1 QAGKEDCQKCLPC
14 PGLRILLSFWV
25 AVSPALYF
33 HSGEREEKCII
44 EDIPS
49 DTLITGRFLESAP
62 GLGMFVTITTPTKEL
77 LLSKLYGPQGT
88 FSFTSHLPG
97 EHNICLQSNST
108 KLLSFGGS
116 KLRIHLDIRVGEH
129 FLDEAIAQAKDK
141 VNEVNFRLGHLI
153 EQIHHISKEQNYH
166 RGRLWLFCRP
176 RQKSRRPP
184 LSPCW
189 ALAAGAPAGNAECRA
204 LPRPD
209 ERGRGEGGSM
219 PRSPPAGGAGPRGR
233 RRHAPLSPGWRSG
246 RGEGGGMPC
255 SPLPEEH
262 CGEGGSMPRSPPAGG
277 APRGG
282 WWHAPL
288 SPGRRSARGEGGG
301 MPCSLPGG
309 GAAGG
314 AACQPAT
321 PPTSACRPR
330 NALAALVPGATPAN
344 CGE

>member
-1 QAGKEDCQKCLPC
+1 MILCHRRRPFLEKGVF
-14 PGLRILLSFWV
+14 GILLSFWV

-108 KLLSFGGS
+108 KLISFGGS

-166 RGRLWLFCRP
+166 REREEYFRLTSEETNNNILR
-176 RQKSRRPP
+176 
-184 LSPCW
+184 W
-189 ALAAGAPAGNAECRA
+189 ALAQT
-204 LPRPD
+204 LI
-209 ERGRGEGGSM
+209 
-219 PRSPPAGGAGPRGR
+219 
-233 RRHAPLSPGWRSG
+233 LI
-246 RGEGGGMPC
+246 
-255 SPLPEEH
+255 
-262 CGEGGSMPRSPPAGG
+262 
-277 APRGG
+277 
-282 WWHAPL
+282 
-288 SPGRRSARGEGGG
+288 
-301 MPCSLPGG
+301 
-309 GAAGG
+309 
-314 AACQPAT
+314 
-321 PPTSACRPR
+321 
-330 NALAALVPGATPAN
+330 LVGVWQMKCLKDFFIAKKLV
-344 CGE
+344 